1 MMHAQHFE
9 IGTDRTWWLAQ
20 LAKAAQSRGE
30 KVAIL
35 RLAVF
40 DNPIERT
47 RLQAKFESAGVIWSE
62 INYLVC
68 SSTRA
73 FCAAHD
79 YATTH
84 TGLLL
89 ADIGWSGGPFVDVR
103 SGTTDRPDVCTLL
116 QQIHELPLLQVV
128 FT

>member
-35 RLAVF
+35 RVAHF
-40 DNPIERT
+40 DTEPERFH
-47 RLQAKFESAGVIWSE
+47 LQAKFYSAGVIWSE
-62 INYLVC
+62 IDYLVC

-73 FCAAHD
+73 FCAAHN

-89 ADIGWSGGPFVDVR
+89 ADIGWSGGPFVDAR
-103 SGTTDRPDVCTLL
+103 AGTKDRPDVCTLL